1 MAQMQ
6 TGPCAFSNACV
17 TPGPRVRIEG
27 TNRSCCAPHAALLQI
42 TVATGLGA
50 EMEGHPRQGLMVK
63 TGKKRAGRLL
73 DGREWN
79 EYPEVHA

>member
-50 EMEGHPRQGLMVK
+50 VPL
-63 TGKKRAGRLL
+63 RLT
-73 DGREWN
+73 
-79 EYPEVHA
+79 EVQLEAAFARLPSDLKCVALAAALEA

>member
-1 MAQMQ
+1 VPFFFKQWGEWEPSLKFLEQ
-6 TGPCAFSNACV
+6 FKDVSPK
-17 TPGPRVRIEG
+17 TPVLRLSSDAHIGH
-27 TNRSCCAPHAALLQI
+27 NL
-42 TVATGLGA
+42 A